1 MLAIYKLHLFTSS
14 KMFHVR
20 LPVMDDAPVSTP

>member
-1 MLAIYKLHLFTSS
+1 MLAIYKLHLFISS

-20 LPVMDDAPVSTP
+20 LAVMNDAPVATP